1 MQSIMNEDISPIR
14 AKSKLKKKRNHRQQ
28 ATTRESEASSSC
40 SLQNNKVLPI
50 NNNGSTAGNEADA
63 VVQYNSLQKENN
75 TDCTTVNKKR
85 SLSSVI
91 GTDGSKVG
99 LRQRDPKDQLL
110 LSPRRKTTLVHE
122 DDSTSKLAFIDE
134 MDLSQLSAI
143 QKGIIS
149 SDLNNNIDVK
159 LELERAFTASKD
171 DSTVPDNEGKNN
183 NNTDQ
188 NTILHH
194 DFIGRIGPPIH
205 HDWGDK
211 NANKSRSIAF
221 PSSRCNDSTSTT
233 TNCQQSIISMV
244 NLTRQTCYGISIPL
258 SWCKFPRSQCEEND
272 SKTKSASSIDE
283 MHLHEAKTTE
293 IPSFCPLLDDTE
305 VDESEANNNEAITK
319 EASSSSSVVQY
330 QGRIRIT
337 SVKGATIREVFD
349 IDESDYVI
357 GKLSQGDERY
367 FVEKRLLP
375 APEPDSSDDD
385 ESDEDE
391 EDCVAVVR
399 YKIVLDAHDCSGC
412 SHEFIER
419 DSASG
424 KMVGWISDR
433 GRLAA
438 DPYFILKEL

>member
-1 MQSIMNEDISPIR
+1 MNEDISPIR

-28 ATTRESEASSSC
+28 ATTTRESEASSSC

-50 NNNGSTAGNEADA
+50 NNESTSGNEAD
-63 VVQYNSLQKENN
+63 VVRYNSLQKENN

-85 SLSSVI
+85 SFSSVI
-91 GTDGSKVG
+91 GADGSKVG
-99 LRQRDPKDQLL
+99 LRQRDPEDQLL
-110 LSPRRKTTLVHE
+110 LPPRRKKTLVHE
-122 DDSTSKLAFIDE
+122 GDSTSKLALIDE

-149 SDLNNNIDVK
+149 SDLNNIDVK
-159 LELERAFTASKD
+159 LELERAFTISK
-171 DSTVPDNEGKNN
+171 DSTVPDNEGNSN

-188 NTILHH
+188 NTIFYH
-194 DFIGRIGPPIH
+194 DFVGRIGPPIH
-205 HDWGDK
+205 DDRGDQ
-211 NANKSRSIAF
+211 NATKSRCIAF
-221 PSSRCNDSTSTT
+221 PSSRCNDSTSTST
-233 TNCQQSIISMV
+233 TNCQQSIISMM

-258 SWCKFPRSQCEEND
+258 SWCKFPSSQCEQND
-272 SKTKSASSIDE
+272 TKTKSAPSIDE
-283 MHLHEAKTTE
+283 THLHEAKTTE
-293 IPSFCPLLDDTE
+293 IPSSSPFLDDAVVE
-305 VDESEANNNEAITK
+305 ESVTNNDEAITK
-319 EASSSSSVVQY
+319 EASSSSAVQY

-357 GKLSQGDERY
+357 GKLIQGDERY
-367 FVEKRLLP
+367 FLEKRLLP
-375 APEPDSSDDD
+375 APAPDSSDDD

-391 EDCVAVVR
+391 DEDCVAVVR

-424 KMVGWISDR
+424 KMLGWISDR

-438 DPYFILKEL
+438 DPYFILKEM